1 MRGVTKQILFATLL
15 LASATSMAQKSGPI
29 GDNNS
34 GAEGPMYAGLTS
46 GEAPPGNAMSL
57 TPSQARAAIEDALK
71 RKYAGEWAQCAL
83 LICAKAQISP
93 ATQIKVLTSGFE
105 AFVHYEWTAG
115 VPKSSHDTNQKV
127 SFRTARDWVKA
138 FSMPLMRTPKPLWV
152 IAFVHA
158 SKRDGPLYMMTLGWN
173 DEATAQRFADAFNRL
188 VYYAHNEGPNSKE
201 NLQRFAAVAKA
212 WRENPQ
218 KPPLPA
224 EVERKRVLAEAR
236 IKEKDFAGAIALYE
250 EALDMFPTWPEAWF
264 NTALIYGELGD
275 YASAA
280 GNMRHYLELMPNAP
294 DSAAAREKVIVW
306 EDKAAR

>member
-1 MRGVTKQILFATLL
+1 MRRSLLVIILAALLVAPLSAFA
-15 LASATSMAQKSGPI
+15 QI

-34 GAEGPMYAGLTS
+34 GAEGPMYAGIAS
-46 GEAPPGNAMSL
+46 GELPPGNAMSL
-57 TPSQARAAIEDALK
+57 TPAQARAAIEDALRK
-71 RKYAGEWAQCAL
+71 KYAGEWAQCAL

-127 SFRTARDWVKA
+127 TFRTARDWVKA
-138 FSMPLMRTPKPLWV
+138 FSMPMMRTPKPLYV
-152 IAFVHA
+152 ITFVHA

-173 DEATAQRFADAFNRL
+173 DQATAQRFADAFNRL

-224 EVERKRVLAEAR
+224 EVDRKRVLAEAR
-236 IKEKDFAGAIALYE
+236 IKEKDFGGAIALYE
-250 EALDMFPTWPEAWF
+250 EALDIFPTWPEAWF

-280 GNMRHYLELMPNAP
+280 GSMRHYLELMPNAP